1 MDKYNNDIRRLQQI
15 PFLEGNTKIALLTRA
30 IHDILNSK
38 NILNALQNLY
48 CENTIISNG
57 FISVVNILI
66 NNLEKDIINLN
77 I

>member
-1 MDKYNNDIRRLQQI
+1 MDKYNKDIQRLQQI
-15 PFLEGNTKIALLTRA
+15 PLLEGNTKIALLTRA
-30 IHDILNSK
+30 IRDILNSK

>member
-1 MDKYNNDIRRLQQI
+1 MDKYNKDIRRLQQI

-30 IHDILNSK
+30 IRDILNSK

>member
-1 MDKYNNDIRRLQQI
+1 MDKYNKDIQRLQQI

-30 IHDILNSK
+30 IRDILNSK

-57 FISVVNILI
+57 FISVLNILL
-66 NNLEKDIINLN
+66 NNLEKDIKNLN
-77 I
+77 V